1 MFCTQIGSA
10 CKVTFWFSFIFLSL
24 DAPACRKTEKEVYGV
39 ARDETVNVTCEVDSD
54 PTELTF
60 RWTLNNT
67 VDNIEL
73 HDFKSSGVISILSYT
88 PKSVADYGMLQCWA
102 KNQVGEQKEPCI
114 VRIIHAGKCFLH
126 FIHSIYSQNF
136 LLNI

>member
-1 MFCTQIGSA
+1 M
-10 CKVTFWFSFIFLSL
+10 
-24 DAPACRKTEKEVYGV
+24 
-39 ARDETVNVTCEVDSD
+39 DSD
-54 PTELTF
+54 PAELTF

-102 KNQVGEQKEPCI
+102 KNPVGEQKEPCI
-114 VRIIHAGKCFLH
+114 VRIIHAGKH
-126 FIHSIYSQNF
+126 FQRIHI
-136 LLNI
+136 LLS